1 MEKREKWPSLEIL
14 EDSLSGW
21 RKRKRNRSRR
31 GMNFEEITEVHVSG
45 FWILTNHWSF
55 CDVRLWDI
63 SNGFVAIMSDPSET
77 LCWNSWQ
84 LIEILRDHI
93 ERESNRKFYSLS
105 LAKILSTSPSLMES
119 CEILSFPT
127 MARHEMRLWLT
138 EAGRGGRRKGGED
151 WTDCNNSTSRER
163 TMLYPTR
170 FIRSRSTRTRHLE
183 TRNWGRAGSN
193 YCRSITWIQYRFLVA
208 FCFPFQSKE
217 YSVLQTNPISK
228 VEQSLEQGVV
238 YSLITKSRD
247 VAVLSSGNITC
258 CLNPR
263 FVIRSLSSAVNFPPF
278 LSFPPS
284 PTPFT
289 SPPPLHWILSR
300 ISRRNLKNQGEEIQ
314 ISVTIYRESDRA
326 CRSYLNEVGN
336 MRFIVVVVVVAVVVV
351 TVIVVTVVV
360 VKRENLETCL
370 SKHIAVSCER
380 FTSFLP
386 FFLSRPSTSSKNWR
400 SNCRIPRRR
409 VRALGESQN
418 ASLQSAARIVL
429 RWIDSDFQGPGW
441 LKIESSHYSKD

>member
-1 MEKREKWPSLEIL
+1 
-14 EDSLSGW
+14 
-21 RKRKRNRSRR
+21 
-31 GMNFEEITEVHVSG
+31 MNFEEITEVHVSG

-278 LSFPPS
+278 LSFPP
-284 PTPFT
+284 PQHP
-289 SPPPLHWILSR
+289 SPPPLLFTEFCPEYLDEIWRIKAKKFRYRLRFIENLTARAGHTWTKLATCVLLLLLSLLLLSLLLLSLLLLSLLR
-300 ISRRNLKNQGEEIQ
+300 ERIWKHVSRSISR
-314 ISVTIYRESDRA
+314 Y
-326 CRSYLNEVGN
+326 
-336 MRFIVVVVVVAVVVV
+336 
-351 TVIVVTVVV
+351 
-360 VKRENLETCL
+360 
-370 SKHIAVSCER
+370 
-380 FTSFLP
+380 
-386 FFLSRPSTSSKNWR
+386 
-400 SNCRIPRRR
+400 R
-409 VRALGESQN
+409 VRDSPLSSPSSFPGLPPLQRTEGAIAESHGD
-418 ASLQSAARIVL
+418 V
-429 RWIDSDFQGPGW
+429 
-441 LKIESSHYSKD
+441 

>member
-138 EAGRGGRRKGGED
+138 EAGRGGGGREGRIEQIVTTAPHVSEPCCIRRD
-151 WTDCNNSTSRER
+151 LSAPDLRELD
-163 TMLYPTR
+163 TWKLEIEVELDPT
-170 FIRSRSTRTRHLE
+170 I
-183 TRNWGRAGSN
+183 A
-193 YCRSITWIQYRFLVA
+193 
-208 FCFPFQSKE
+208 
-217 YSVLQTNPISK
+217 
-228 VEQSLEQGVV
+228 
-238 YSLITKSRD
+238 
-247 VAVLSSGNITC
+247 
-258 CLNPR
+258 
-263 FVIRSLSSAVNFPPF
+263 
-278 LSFPPS
+278 
-284 PTPFT
+284 
-289 SPPPLHWILSR
+289 
-300 ISRRNLKNQGEEIQ
+300 
-314 ISVTIYRESDRA
+314 DR
-326 CRSYLNEVGN
+326 
-336 MRFIVVVVVVAVVVV
+336 
-351 TVIVVTVVV
+351 
-360 VKRENLETCL
+360 
-370 SKHIAVSCER
+370 
-380 FTSFLP
+380 
-386 FFLSRPSTSSKNWR
+386 
-400 SNCRIPRRR
+400 
-409 VRALGESQN
+409 
-418 ASLQSAARIVL
+418 
-429 RWIDSDFQGPGW
+429 
-441 LKIESSHYSKD
+441 